1 MQRSSLGWVILVGL
15 YLALG
20 VAGAVYLAP
29 TTVIGQD
36 LQTYQ
41 RAGDLLWAGQDPYS
55 GQADLGQEYQ
65 YRYPPLLLV
74 VIPILGWPPL
84 WFGLLAVATAAT
96 IWLWYRAAGL
106 RGLLVPAVLIGG
118 WGQQLLNGNAQALV
132 VYLLAITPLFAR
144 VGPAALALA
153 TMLKLH
159 PVIGLVWFAGR
170 RDLRAIVLYAAA
182 SAVLLIPQL
191 PWLDEFVSYFL
202 NDPAAVETI
211 PGMSLRAIHPAL
223 WMLATA
229 VAVAVAWRY
238 AGTRYG
244 WMLAT
249 VAQLIALPRV
259 LLVNL
264 ALLMAAP
271 LPPRRPTRAATPAA
285 DPGTSD
291 PASATSSRPG
301 PAATPG

>member
-1 MQRSSLGWVILVGL
+1 MQRSSVGWAVLIGL
-15 YLALG
+15 YLVLG

-36 LQTYQ
+36 LDTYQ
-41 RAGDLLWAGQDPYS
+41 RAGELLWAGQDPYS
-55 GQADLGQEYQ
+55 GQADVGQDYQ
-65 YRYPPLLLV
+65 YRYPPLLAML
-74 VIPILGWPPL
+74 IPVLGWPPL
-84 WFGLLAVATAAT
+84 WFGLLAMATAAT
-96 IWLWYRAAGL
+96 IWLWYRNAGL
-106 RGLLVPAVLIGG
+106 RGLLVPALLIGA
-118 WGQQLLNGNAQALV
+118 WGQQLLNGNTQALV

-170 RDLRAIVLYAAA
+170 RDWRAIALYGVAC
-182 SAVLLIPQL
+182 AVLLVPQL
-191 PWLDEFVSYFL
+191 PWLDDFVNYFL

-211 PGMSLRAIHPAL
+211 PGMSLRAIHPVL
-223 WMLATA
+223 WA
-229 VAVAVAWRY
+229 VGIVIAISLAWRY

-244 WMLAT
+244 WLLAT

-264 ALLMAAP
+264 ALLLAAP
-271 LPPRRPTRAATPAA
+271 LPPGRSTATAGPAN
-285 DPGTSD
+285 
-291 PASATSSRPG
+291 PASATSSTPG
-301 PAATPG
+301 PTATPG

>member
-1 MQRSSLGWVILVGL
+1 VERASVGWVILIGL

-20 VAGAVYLAP
+20 LAGALYLAP

-36 LQTYQ
+36 LETYQ
-41 RAGDLLWAGQDPYS
+41 RAGELLWAGQDPYS
-55 GQADLGQEYQ
+55 GQADIGQDYQ
-65 YRYPPLLLV
+65 YRYPPLLAL

-84 WFGLLAVATAAT
+84 WFGLLAIATAAT
-96 IWLWYRAAGL
+96 IWLWFRTAGL
-106 RGLLVPAVLIGG
+106 RGLLVPALLVGA
-118 WGQQLLNGNAQALV
+118 WGQQLLNGNTQALV

-170 RDLRAIVLYAAA
+170 RDLRAIGLYGLATG
-182 SAVLLIPQL
+182 VLLIPQL
-191 PWLDEFVSYFL
+191 PWLDEFVRYYL
-202 NDPAAVETI
+202 DDPKAVETI

-223 WMLATA
+223 WVVGIV
-229 VAVAVAWRY
+229 VAVAIAWRY

-244 WMLAT
+244 WVLAT

-264 ALLMAAP
+264 ALLLAAP
-271 LPPRRPTRAATPAA
+271 IPPREKVARTTAEDHAAT
-285 DPGTSD
+285 DQ
-291 PASATSSRPG
+291 ASATSSRPG

>member
-1 MQRSSLGWVILVGL
+1 MQRSSLGWAVLIGL
-15 YLALG
+15 YLVLG
-20 VAGAVYLAP
+20 IAGAVYLAP

-36 LQTYQ
+36 LDTYQ
-41 RAGDLLWAGQDPYS
+41 RAGELLWAGQDPYS
-55 GQADLGQEYQ
+55 GQADVGQDYQ
-65 YRYPPLLLV
+65 YRYPPLLAM

-84 WFGLLAVATAAT
+84 WFGLLAVATIST
-96 IWLWYRAAGL
+96 IALWYRTAGL
-106 RGLLVPAVLIGG
+106 TGLLVPALLIGA

-132 VYLLAITPLFAR
+132 VYLLAVTPLFGR

-153 TMLKLH
+153 TMLKIH

-170 RDLRAIVLYAAA
+170 RDLRAIALYGAAC
-182 SAVLLIPQL
+182 AVLLVPQL
-191 PWLDEFVSYFL
+191 PWLDDFVRYFL

-211 PGMSLRAIHPAL
+211 PGMSLRAIHPVLWGVGIVVAIAL
-223 WMLATA
+223 
-229 VAVAVAWRY
+229 AWRY

-271 LPPRRPTRAATPAA
+271 LPPRRPVAAA
-285 DPGTSD
+285 D
-291 PASATSSRPG
+291 PASATSSTPG
-301 PAATPG
+301 PAARPG